1 MIYAFCRSSKLIM
14 LTLIFFMSLNKQN
27 LAIYIDVV
35 KAIFEI
41 LDTLI
46 LVKESHKKSLD
57 HFKLLMLISM

>member
-14 LTLIFFMSLNKQN
+14 LIFFMSLNKQN
-27 LAIYIDVV
+27 LAICIDVA

-46 LVKESHKKSLD
+46 LVKESHKNPYI
-57 HFKLLMLISM
+57 ISSY

>member
-1 MIYAFCRSSKLIM
+1 M